1 MKIATI
7 EGHHLISLN
16 TPEALMLLRL
26 LQSARLHGPTAPEQ
40 DRAGEVDQF
49 YRELTAS
56 LMHRSSNDLEA
67 GANRAWALPVQ
78 KKSFGID

>member
-26 LQSARLHGPTAPEQ
+26 LHSARLHGPTALEQ
-40 DRAGEVDQF
+40 SLAGDADRLC
-49 YRELTAS
+49 RELTA
-56 LMHRSSNDLEA
+56 
-67 GANRAWALPVQ
+67 ALTPSRL
-78 KKSFGID
+78 KS

>member
-26 LQSARLHGPTAPEQ
+26 LHSAQLHGPTALEQ
-40 DRAGEVDQF
+40 NVAGDADRF
-49 YRELTAS
+49 CRELTAA
-56 LMHRSSNDLEA
+56 LTHP
-67 GANRAWALPVQ
+67 LPVQ
-78 KKSFGID
+78 QNSFGIN